1 MIQVLAGSSPVMDPF
16 MKKQIHN
23 PLELDELEKEDKNDN
38 QAIKIEIYKE
48 WPTKKDDDLPNILYR
63 RKHDPIKIRI

>member
-1 MIQVLAGSSPVMDPF
+1 MIEKTGVQFSLGAQ

-38 QAIKIEIYKE
+38 QAIKIEICKE

-63 RKHDPIKIRI
+63 RKHGVIIEV

>member
-1 MIQVLAGSSPVMDPF
+1 MIQVLAGSSPVMDPL

-23 PLELDELEKEDKNDN
+23 PLELDELEKKDKNDN
-38 QAIKIEIYKE
+38 KVIKIEKLIE

-63 RKHDPIKIRI
+63 RKHEPMKIRI